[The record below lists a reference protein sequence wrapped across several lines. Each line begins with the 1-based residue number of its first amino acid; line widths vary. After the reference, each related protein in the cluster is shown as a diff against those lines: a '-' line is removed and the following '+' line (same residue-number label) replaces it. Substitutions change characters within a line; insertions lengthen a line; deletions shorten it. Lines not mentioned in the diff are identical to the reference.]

1 MLAGQLAL
9 IAAALFSGAAIYV
22 IACEQPARLRLD
34 DRALLAEWRSA
45 YKRGTL
51 MQAPLALIGAVLG
64 ALAWWQAGHW
74 PWLAGA
80 VVIVANWPY
89 TLLVIK
95 PVNDVLQATD
105 PSQAGSN
112 TRAMIERWGFLHG
125 GRIALGVF
133 ATVLFLWASLH

>member
-34 DRALLAEWRSA
+34 DRALLAEWQPA

-125 GRIALGVF
+125 GRVALGVF